1 MKKAIL
7 VLLLCCG
14 AAFADGSGSGSA
26 AAVPESPEHKACVAA
41 MNADP
46 AFADQIVHSADKR
59 IDQKTIDAH
68 DAAIKRIA
76 ENDSH
81 VLWAYA
87 ALWVIA
93 AGLVGYMF
101 MRQQKLTAEIAALR
115 QDLAK
120 AESPEASK

>member
-1 MKKAIL
+1 MKKVIL
-7 VLLLCCG
+7 VLLLVSG
-14 AAFADGSGSGSA
+14 AAFADGSADGSGSA
-26 AAVPESPEHKACVAA
+26 AGSAAPESPEHQACVAA

-46 AFADQIVHSADKR
+46 KFADSIVKSADKR

-76 ENDSH
+76 ENDQH

-101 MRQQKLTAEIAALR
+101 MRQQKLKSEIEMLK

-120 AESPEASK
+120 AEK